1 VKAIHDR
8 YYSTPPATVSELRWR
23 LQYIAEEEVGKRVR
37 EAQSAESIA
46 AARAVKN
53 LGTV

>member
-8 YYSTPPATVSELRWR
+8 YFATAPSSFDELRWR
-23 LQYIAEEEVGKRVR
+23 LQYIAEEEIGRRLR

-46 AARAVKN
+46 AARMVSS
-53 LGTV
+53 LGSG